1 MDRHFGRDEV
11 ELIAALDISEYT
23 MLLICLSFSYVSL
36 FSREF
41 IHQFTLF
48 AKAFLES
55 AVESSSSDS
64 ETEEEEDNHLLILQA
79 IENVFLVKRF
89 GMLLAFSMAVVKS

>member
-1 MDRHFGRDEV
+1 MDRNFGRDEV

-23 MLLICLSFSYVSL
+23 MLLICLSLTYVSL
-36 FSREF
+36 CSREL

-48 AKAFLES
+48 AKAFLEA

-89 GMLLAFSMAVVKS
+89 GM

>member
-1 MDRHFGRDEV
+1 MDRNFGRDEV

-23 MLLICLSFSYVSL
+23 MLLICLSLTYVSL
-36 FSREF
+36 CSREL

-48 AKAFLES
+48 AKAFLEA
-55 AVESSSSDS
+55 AVESSSYDS

-79 IENVFLVKRF
+79 IENVFLVKGF
-89 GMLLAFSMAVVKS
+89 GM